1 MQRLN
6 LSSKT
11 ATKPATN
18 LSQPRGIGKRI
29 VVPPPKLTTR
39 SYQATMSADR
49 KEVLETIHGSSE
61 KKHVL
66 QLRLRT
72 LKETKGVD
80 ASREE
85 DIKTLEGEIK
95 TLEDIIKAALTKL
108 SPK

>member
-6 LSSKT
+6 LSLKT
-11 ATKPATN
+11 ATKPDTN
-18 LSQPRGIGKRI
+18 QSQPRGIVKKMI

-72 LKETKGVD
+72 LKETKVVD

-95 TLEDIIKAALTKL
+95 TLEDIIKAALTKV
-108 SPK
+108 SP